1 MKSEDIELSS
11 EECEEEPEAEPKGG
25 ETDPCLGFAFD
36 FGPFFPF
43 EESTPES
50 GFFVVGSSLG
60 GEKLGLWCCWWVL
73 PLRGLWGF
81 VEGRVEKLR
90 ALASKGGGV
99 VWLLVGKDLSLRKRE
114 SRWEGR
120 TELVKEEQLMAESCS
135 RTHAS
140 CAWEIISSTAESSV
154 SERSLNDNPTIFFC
168 VCWER
173 NWVRV

>member
-60 GEKLGLWCCWWVL
+60 GENLGLWWCWWVL

-90 ALASKGGGV
+90 ALASKGGVVVSGERFELAEARVEVGGKNRVGERGAIDGGELFEDACVLCLGDYLFNCGV
-99 VWLLVGKDLSLRKRE
+99 
-114 SRWEGR
+114 
-120 TELVKEEQLMAESCS
+120 
-135 RTHAS
+135 
-140 CAWEIISSTAESSV
+140 
-154 SERSLNDNPTIFFC
+154 FC
-168 VCWER
+168 V
-173 NWVRV
+173 